1 MVGLKVSAQWW
12 GFITYQIGACSVLAI
27 ILIGTG
33 IPSPHQ
39 KSIQVRAAVPISD
52 RFCMDR
58 LDWLC
63 GYTIQTTAVPTLIYL
78 FIYFVYLG
86 GEPHHSF
93 LCLGAIPSVYMSL
106 CVCFHFILFS
116 PCILFSSLFFPDL
129 LFLFSLSLL
138 CLCFFLHIFFFFFFL
153 FHVLCRLSIYFSYIF
168 ALERPPKVALPSYS
182 LPGLPWN
189 ETIFSLCSEVCGS
202 NTLPFAHLV
211 GWEPL
216 CA

>member
-78 FIYFVYLG
+78 FILFIWVVS
-86 GEPHHSF
+86 P
-93 LCLGAIPSVYMSL
+93 I
-106 CVCFHFILFS
+106 ILFYAWVQYHQS
-116 PCILFSSLFFPDL
+116 ICHSVSAFTSFFSRPAYYFHHF
-129 LFLFSLSLL
+129 
-138 CLCFFLHIFFFFFFL
+138 FFLIFYFYFLSPSYACAFFSTSFFFFFP
-153 FHVLCRLSIYFSYIF
+153 VPC
-168 ALERPPKVALPSYS
+168 S
-182 LPGLPWN
+182 LPPFH
-189 ETIFSLCSEVCGS
+189 IFFLYICSRKA
-202 NTLPFAHLV
+202 T
-211 GWEPL
+211 
-216 CA
+216 

>member
-63 GYTIQTTAVPTLIYL
+63 GHTIQTTAVPNLIYL
-78 FIYFVYLG
+78 FCLFGWWAPSFFSMPGCNTISLYVTLCLLSL
-86 GEPHHSF
+86 HSF
-93 LCLGAIPSVYMSL
+93 LALHTIFITFFSWSFIFIFSL
-106 CVCFHFILFS
+106 PPMPVLFS
-116 PCILFSSLFFPDL
+116 PHL
-129 LFLFSLSLL
+129 
-138 CLCFFLHIFFFFFFL
+138 FFFFFL